1 LFELGRVSS
10 GKAAQI
16 CGMNRVD
23 FLFAV
28 GRLGVPV
35 VDLDDREMERELP
48 TI

>member
-1 LFELGRVSS
+1 
-10 GKAAQI
+10 
-16 CGMNRVD
+16 MNRVD